1 MSRTKEPTK
10 AETPVE
16 LLARRKRVLEGS
28 IADVDRQLRAGE
40 RRRDR
45 LTVQR
50 EAFLEELR
58 GVDEAIERLGG
69 IKTPDLSSGG
79 KR

>member
-1 MSRTKEPTK
+1 MTRGRTKAPAR

-16 LLARRKRVLEGS
+16 LLARRKAVLEGNV
-28 IADVDRQLRAGE
+28 ADVDRQLRAGE
-40 RRRDR
+40 RKRDR

-69 IKTPDLSSGG
+69 LPAKAE
-79 KR
+79 R